1 VSEAG
6 GIVTGFSGETDYFDT
21 GDVIAA
27 SPKVFGQMLGML
39 SPFA

>member
-1 VSEAG
+1 
-6 GIVTGFSGETDYFDT
+6 ITGFSGESDYFDT

-27 SPKVFGQMLGML
+27 SPKVFAQMLAVL